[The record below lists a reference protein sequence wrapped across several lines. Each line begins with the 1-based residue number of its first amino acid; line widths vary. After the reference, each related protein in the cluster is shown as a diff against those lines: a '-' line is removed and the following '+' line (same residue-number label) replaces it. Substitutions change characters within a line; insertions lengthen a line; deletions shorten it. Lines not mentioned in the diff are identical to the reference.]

1 MHHGRTG
8 ARRLRT
14 IMVLSLLVLV
24 PGPGSTGSS
33 SSAEENASLSREW
46 EKVRANQERRIRD
59 NQKRLAEIY
68 ARASGPDEATRA
80 ERATRDRVATAQ
92 ASLANTSTRGG
103 GPGQLLAQTAES
115 AGREG
120 GALAGLY
127 SAQDEYLAHAMGE
140 WESGAER
147 KKLQT
152 AISLL
157 QRNLER
163 TQAHLAKA
171 SEAGEEISMQLGQ
184 SGVLDKVAQIET
196 AAKEAGER
204 LSARWE
210 LERAARERERQQRE
224 REAGERA
231 RGQRQ

>member
-1 MHHGRTG
+1 M
-8 ARRLRT
+8 
-14 IMVLSLLVLV
+14 MVLSLLVLV
-24 PGPGSTGSS
+24 PGSGSAG
-33 SSAEENASLSREW
+33 SSAEEDASLRREW
-46 EKVRANQERRIRD
+46 EKAGANQERTIRD
-59 NQKRLAEIY
+59 NQKQLAEIY
-68 ARASGPDEATRA
+68 ARAGGPDEATRA
-80 ERATRDRVATAQ
+80 DRATRDRM
-92 ASLANTSTRGG
+92 
-103 GPGQLLAQTAES
+103 

-127 SAQDEYLAHAMGE
+127 SAQDEYLAHAIGE

-163 TQAHLAKA
+163 TQAHLTKA

-184 SGVLDKVAQIET
+184 SGVPDKVAQIET

-231 RGQRQ
+231 RSQRQ